1 MIIIN
6 DKNRILNLNHLAIY
20 IMLSESEER
29 EYGKKLSHLNN
40 DVSLTK
46 GIFQFAIVKK
56 GTTPYEEL
64 PEYMKRAT
72 KLCNVMIRL
81 VNSIHETYCY
91 GLDVINL
98 DKAIVDVKAGLN
110 SFIVAVCEA
119 NVRQLEIL
127 EDRSTGSSIRAMKM
141 YRDNAIV
148 KEMFETVLEGNVCNR
163 GVAPAVLERTTDST
177 DMAESS
183 EIVIEAL
190 GARSA
195 RKISMELYER
205 NRTGSS
211 VNITL
216 SITSVPTGGKPLK
229 NGKKKTG
236 WGFDICIKGEHM
248 PVYFG
253 STDQTF
259 LYAAVLMASIEGYPL
274 GRRHFFNATDQQI
287 AWLRQKYS
295 AFCFSNDFRDWYT
308 VVGKNSAHRIDDA
321 VSKIKGALW
330 DVLSDNYK
338 EAYYYLCI
346 TTVNNDSRTNPQS
359 RYKVRLGTKK
369 IIIDPVIKERIENS

>member
-1 MIIIN
+1 
-6 DKNRILNLNHLAIY
+6 
-20 IMLSESEER
+20 
-29 EYGKKLSHLNN
+29 
-40 DVSLTK
+40 
-46 GIFQFAIVKK
+46 
-56 GTTPYEEL
+56 
-64 PEYMKRAT
+64 
-72 KLCNVMIRL
+72 
-81 VNSIHETYCY
+81 
-91 GLDVINL
+91 
-98 DKAIVDVKAGLN
+98 
-110 SFIVAVCEA
+110 
-119 NVRQLEIL
+119 
-127 EDRSTGSSIRAMKM
+127 
-141 YRDNAIV
+141 
-148 KEMFETVLEGNVCNR
+148 
-163 GVAPAVLERTTDST
+163 
-177 DMAESS
+177 
-183 EIVIEAL
+183 
-190 GARSA
+190 
-195 RKISMELYER
+195 
-205 NRTGSS
+205 
-211 VNITL
+211 
-216 SITSVPTGGKPLK
+216 
-229 NGKKKTG
+229 
-236 WGFDICIKGEHM
+236 M

-274 GRRHFFNATDQQI
+274 GRRHFFTATDQQI